1 MSQARARRER
11 GLTDSRVQLLLF
23 ISAMLAGFTGLI
35 SGDRA
40 VEPRHVEHA
49 VAAAAAVAEIAPGAV
64 AKAEIAAVAEAPAQA
79 APAAARRIAPA
90 VSPAPRGLA
99 PVDERRLE

>member
-1 MSQARARRER
+1 MSQARARTER
-11 GLTDSRVQLLLF
+11 GLTDMRVQLLLF
-23 ISAMLAGFTGLI
+23 LSAMLAGFTGLI

-49 VAAAAAVAEIAPGAV
+49 VAAAVVAEIAPAAV
-64 AKAEIAAVAEAPAQA
+64 RKAEVAAVEAPAA
-79 APAAARRIAPA
+79 LVPAAARRIAPA
-90 VSPAPRGLA
+90 APPVPRGLA